1 MFPFLKSSTLI
12 FLSDS
17 DVRFPNCFAFTLDCF
32 KTGLAFECKKLGP
45 EPGVPGV
52 LGLGFGF
59 GLIISFGFAESR
71 AESRCGGTGGRGLQ

>member
-1 MFPFLKSSTLI
+1 MSPLSAFEVFPFLKSSTLI

-17 DVRFPNCFAFTLDCF
+17 DFRFQ
-32 KTGLAFECKKLGP
+32 
-45 EPGVPGV
+45 PGVPGV

-59 GLIISFGFAESR
+59 GFGLFISLGFAESR